1 MTALIRNPLVWHG
14 AVGILL
20 ILGFVFGGSV
30 LGAAW
35 PIVAVVVWCY
45 VTWRLLAGR
54 AALRL
59 AAMQVHVLDRT
70 PPKVPRIDGT
80 VAAPT
85 TAATVDPDEMAAFLG
100 GRVIGQDAVARQ
112 LARGIYRRMAQERRG
127 KPVFTVLLSGPTGT
141 GKTEMA
147 KAMADFLYG
156 DADSLFRVDCAQR
169 ARRGRAADPD
179 RLAQGVCRLGL
190 LGRADFASARD
201 AAHGAAVRR
210 DREGGDLADGAHG
223 QAAAVAA

>member
-70 PPKVPRIDGT
+70 PPKVPRIDG
-80 VAAPT
+80 
-85 TAATVDPDEMAAFLG
+85 DG
-100 GRVIGQDAVARQ
+100 
-112 LARGIYRRMAQERRG
+112 
-127 KPVFTVLLSGPTGT
+127 
-141 GKTEMA
+141 
-147 KAMADFLYG
+147 
-156 DADSLFRVDCAQR
+156 
-169 ARRGRAADPD
+169 
-179 RLAQGVCRLGL
+179 
-190 LGRADFASARD
+190 GRADHRR
-201 AAHGAAVRR
+201 HGRSSTR
-210 DREGGDLADGAHG
+210 WPPSS
-223 QAAAVAA
+223 AAAS